1 MASDIG
7 SSSNPESQDPY
18 SLLGLE
24 PGASFESVQQAKKKR
39 LSEVGDD
46 PQARAKVEAS
56 YDAVLMSSLKQRQL
70 GKVSNAA
77 VSASQ
82 REEGKIQA
90 AGASGG
96 SNALLT
102 RLRSINSTSS
112 DARAGE
118 SWLNL
123 SLPDGQGLT
132 VRLVLGALALLLV
145 IVAPA
150 DSTQLIL
157 ALSTIGLFLSQIKR
171 GRRPLPS
178 LGWSVVSLSLGLILG
193 GLLLKGISTV
203 PSLSALN
210 LGDQIEALPA
220 ILLIWAGALLLA

>member
-1 MASDIG
+1 
-7 SSSNPESQDPY
+7 
-18 SLLGLE
+18 
-24 PGASFESVQQAKKKR
+24 
-39 LSEVGDD
+39 
-46 PQARAKVEAS
+46 
-56 YDAVLMSSLKQRQL
+56 MSSLKQRQL